1 MHWRRWERL
10 VAEYSEAATVAHVAF
25 GKWVDQM
32 DRQYG
37 PMNSQALS
45 GRGAGPPPGF
55 LPAQPISR

>member
-37 PMNSQALS
+37 PMNSQAPS
-45 GRGAGPPPGF
+45 D
-55 LPAQPISR
+55 